1 MAQEQNSEQEERQ
14 APRPVGVFDQT
25 FLTGVEGVTEILLV
39 RHGQQEIDVHAA
51 TVGDWIDPPLSEQ
64 GRLQARLLGEAL
76 SLKRIDAVFASK
88 LRRAVE
94 TAGEIARHHPD
105 TIGAVEY
112 LDDLREVE
120 VFRDVPPDKTALEF
134 LGKELLEAVRERMLN
149 ERNWDVYPLSE
160 SSYDFKKRA
169 VNAIETAI
177 AKNAGEQPDGRP
189 SGRIAIVCHG
199 GVINAYLGHIIGSRY
214 DMFFRPAHTSVSIV
228 VSGEGR
234 RILRLLNDTHHL
246 TTAEGEFAT
255 Y

>member
-1 MAQEQNSEQEERQ
+1 MAINVGPENEEQQ
-14 APRPVGVFDQT
+14 APRPVGVFDQAL
-25 FLTGVEGVTEILLV
+25 LTDVPNVTEVLLV
-39 RHGQQEIDVHAA
+39 RHGQQEIDIHGA

-64 GRLQARLLGEAL
+64 GRLQARLLGVAL

-94 TAGEIARHHPD
+94 TAGEVARHQELE
-105 TIGAVEY
+105 VEY

-120 VFRDVPPDKTALEF
+120 VFRDVPPDKTALAF

-149 ERNWDVYPLSE
+149 ERNWDVYPYSE

-169 VNAIETAI
+169 VNAVETAV
-177 AKNAGEQPDGRP
+177 AKNAGE
-189 SGRIAIVCHG
+189 RIAIVCHG

-214 DMFFRPAHTSVSIV
+214 DMFFRPAHTSVSV
-228 VSGEGR
+228 VVCGEGR
-234 RILRLLNDTHHL
+234 RVLRLLNDTHHL
-246 TTAEGEFAT
+246 TTAEGEFAS

>member
-1 MAQEQNSEQEERQ
+1 MAINVGPKGEEQKT
-14 APRPVGVFDQT
+14 RPPGVFDQA
-25 FLTGVEGVTEILLV
+25 FLTDVPDVTEILLI
-39 RHGQQEIDVHAA
+39 RHGQQDVDLRAA
-51 TVGDWIDPPLSEQ
+51 TVGEWIDPPLSEQ

-76 SLKRIDAVFASK
+76 SLKRIDAVFASRLK
-88 LRRAVE
+88 RASQ
-94 TAGEIARHHPD
+94 TAGEVARHHECE
-105 TIGAVEY
+105 VEY

-120 VFRDVPPDKTALEF
+120 VFRDVPPEKTALEF
-134 LGKELLEAVRERMLN
+134 LGKELLDAVRERMLN

-177 AKNAGEQPDGRP
+177 AKNAGERPDGRP